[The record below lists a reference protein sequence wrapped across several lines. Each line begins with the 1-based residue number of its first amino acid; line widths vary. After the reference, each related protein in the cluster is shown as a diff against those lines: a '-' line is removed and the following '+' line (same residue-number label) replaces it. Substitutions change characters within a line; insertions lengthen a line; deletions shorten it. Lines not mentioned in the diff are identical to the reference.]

1 MVLGPRNEVTHPQT
15 LRPITI
21 AWWALVMRPAGH
33 PPSDTPGVQAS
44 TQGTPH
50 QQHNQGY
57 TDKGRGTGSHPHPDP
72 HGPTHTPPPGH
83 SRQAHT
89 PHTTQQTHNVRT
101 QHNDVHNT
109 NTNTTHKQTVTT
121 KAEHNGF
128 VTNRK
133 RQVEKITQR
142 SNRRSNTKR
151 TIQLSALRHWIGL
164 RIQPAT

>member
-1 MVLGPRNEVTHPQT
+1 M

-21 AWWALVMRPAGH
+21 TWWALVMRPAGH

-57 TDKGRGTGSHPHPDP
+57 TDKGRGRGSHPHPDT
-72 HGPTHTPPPGH
+72 HGPTHTPHTAQCTH
-83 SRQAHT
+83 SSHTITQRHTAHT
-89 PHTTQQTHNVRT
+89 QHTL
-101 QHNDVHNT
+101 HNDVH
-109 NTNTTHKQTVTT
+109 TTHKQTVTT